1 MSNVDAPRY
10 VLTLACPDT
19 TGIVAA
25 VANFLAENH
34 ALLIEAS
41 HFNDEHT
48 DRSFMRTVFHD
59 NGEGMPTMA
68 ELDSLF
74 VGVAERFKM
83 TWRFHN
89 EADPLKTLIAVSKA
103 GHCLSSLLH
112 RWSVGSLP
120 IEIVGIVSNHETL
133 KRHADWHK
141 IPFTHLPIEKGHEA
155 EQQDALHALFESS
168 GAELLV
174 LARYMRI
181 LSSEMCGRLKN
192 RCINIHHSFLP
203 GFKGA
208 RPYHQAFERGVK
220 IIGATAHYV
229 TGDLDEGPIIEQAV
243 ERVDHTFTPSEL
255 TNVGRDLESIVL
267 NRAIRWHAE
276 HRVFENGSKTVV
288 LK

>member
-192 RCINIHHSFLP
+192 RCINIHHSFLRR
-203 GFKGA
+203 A
-208 RPYHQAFERGVK
+208 RGPHLHAF
-220 IIGATAHYV
+220 
-229 TGDLDEGPIIEQAV
+229 
-243 ERVDHTFTPSEL
+243 
-255 TNVGRDLESIVL
+255 
-267 NRAIRWHAE
+267 RADQRRPRSGE
-276 HRVFENGSKTVV
+276 HRAQPRHPLARRAPRLRERQQNRRPQVRRGQVFN
-288 LK
+288 LKFSLRKL